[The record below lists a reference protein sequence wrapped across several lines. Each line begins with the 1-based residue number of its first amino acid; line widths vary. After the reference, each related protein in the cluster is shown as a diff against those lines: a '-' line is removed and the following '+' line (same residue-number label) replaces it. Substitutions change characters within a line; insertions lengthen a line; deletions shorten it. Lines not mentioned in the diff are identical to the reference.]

1 MDKAIFDK
9 YEPIIGL
16 EVHIQLLTNSK
27 AYCSDSTEFGA
38 MPNTQVSP
46 ISLGHPGTLPMI
58 NKKVIEYAVK
68 LGLACKCSITRENQ
82 YSRKNYFY
90 PDLPKGYQIT
100 QQSTPICTGGYI
112 AINTNGGRKNK
123 QVELTRIHME
133 EDTGKSIHEQDPE
146 YTLIDLNRAG
156 VPLLEIVTEP
166 VISNADEAYSYLTE
180 LRRLVRYLEICDGNM
195 EEGSLRCDANVSVR
209 LKGETKFGTKVEVK
223 NMNSISNVQAAIEH
237 EISRQIEEME
247 AGGKIMQETRSYD
260 ASTGKT
266 FTMRTKESA
275 DDYRYFPEPDLPPVM
290 VMPEYIEDV
299 RLTLP
304 PLPDELYEKY
314 TSAYKLSDY
323 DASVIIDNKEFALY
337 FEELSKLTTNH
348 KAAANWMMGDVKSY
362 LNENAVTIDKFPLK
376 PATIADIIALIDSD
390 KVNYTIASQRI
401 FPELLK
407 QPSKTAT
414 DIAKEHNL
422 VQESDA
428 GVIEEFIKIAM
439 DKYPEKVTEY
449 KNGKTS
455 LIGLFMGEIMK
466 LSKGKADPKKATQL
480 LKNILEK

>member
-1 MDKAIFDK
+1 MDKAVFDK

-16 EVHIQLLTNSK
+16 EVHIQLLTQSK

-46 ISLGHPGTLPMI
+46 ISLGHPGTLPMV

-68 LGLACKCSITRENQ
+68 LGLACKCSITKENQ
-82 YSRKNYFY
+82 YARKNYFY
-90 PDLPKGYQIT
+90 PDLPKGYQIS
-100 QQSTPICTGGYI
+100 QQNTPICTGGYI
-112 AINTNGGRKNK
+112 AINTAGGRKNK
-123 QVELTRIHME
+123 KVELTRIHME

-146 YTLIDLNRAG
+146 FTLIDLNRAG

-209 LKGETKFGTKVEVK
+209 LKGADKFGTKVEVK
-223 NMNSISNVQAAIEH
+223 NMNSISNVHAAIQY
-237 EISRQIEEME
+237 EITRQIEVLET
-247 AGGKIMQETRSYD
+247 GGSLVQETRSYD

-290 VMPEYIEDV
+290 ISDKYKEEV

-304 PLPDELYEKY
+304 PLPDELYDKY
-314 TSAYKLSDY
+314 TSEFKLSDY

-337 FEELSKLTTNH
+337 FEELSKLTPNH
-348 KAAANWMMGDVKSY
+348 KAAANWMMGDVKSF
-362 LNENAVTIDKFPLK
+362 LNENAVTIEHFPLK
-376 PATIADIIALIDSD
+376 PANIADIINLIDSG

-401 FPELLK
+401 FPELLRE
-407 QPSKTAT
+407 PLKTAA

-422 VQESDA
+422 IQESDS
-428 GVIEEFIKIAM
+428 GVIEEFIKTALA
-439 DKYPEKVTEY
+439 KYPEKVAEY
-449 KNGKTS
+449 KNGKIS
-455 LIGLFMGEIMK
+455 LLGLFMGEIMK
-466 LSKGKADPKKATQL
+466 LSKGKADPKKTTQM
-480 LKNILEK
+480 LKEALEK